1 MCRMKEQSSCGGEE
15 EEGGFHLGC
24 PRLQIERKSGV
35 YVCGAW
41 LLNLGQLGLRS
52 VEIGL
57 VDARSRL
64 EEGYCTGN
72 QVRGSFNFYGRV
84 IARRGSFKTA
94 WKRDNLRTWLSS
106 VPSLE
111 ETGLDAS
118 LYGEGLSPR
127 VSAVAMD
134 KSNGVVRA
142 AGAKPSRFGRMT
154 AKDGETVR
162 HVSSSSSAAAAV
174 EQTGHL
180 ARIKTKIV
188 EPNANEGTPLENDVS
203 EQENLVGG
211 TGHSRSEE
219 AQEESRTSGGGLVR
233 SAGSVGSGETIAE
246 VWDRLLADKKKIDP
260 LIEEEESH
268 SKEKESLLLGSNGN
282 KRNINGERTSKSI
295 SKLNRLSGISE
306 GDQTEVSPVT
316 SPRKFEDPET
326 HLNCAET
333 SSEVVSGMPTS
344 YLLRLATK
352 AKSFKL
358 ALPSEQ

>member
-1 MCRMKEQSSCGGEE
+1 M
-15 EEGGFHLGC
+15 
-24 PRLQIERKSGV
+24 
-35 YVCGAW
+35 
-41 LLNLGQLGLRS
+41 
-52 VEIGL
+52 

-72 QVRGSFNFYGRV
+72 QVRGSFILYGRL

-94 WKRDNLRTWLSS
+94 WKRENLRTWLSS

-111 ETGLDAS
+111 ETGLDAT

-142 AGAKPSRFGRMT
+142 AAAKPSRFGRMT
-154 AKDGETVR
+154 EEDGETVR
-162 HVSSSSSAAAAV
+162 HASSSSASASAAV
-174 EQTGHL
+174 EQIGRL

-188 EPNANEGTPLENDVS
+188 KPDANEGTPVRDDVS
-203 EQENLVGG
+203 EQGNVENGIDG

-219 AQEESRTSGGGLVR
+219 AQEESGTRGEGLVR

-260 LIEEEESH
+260 LIKE
-268 SKEKESLLLGSNGN
+268 EKESPILGSNGN
-282 KRNINGERTSKSI
+282 KRHINGQRTSKSI
-295 SKLNRLSGISE
+295 LKLNRMSGISE
-306 GDQTEVSPVT
+306 GDQTEKSPMT

-326 HLNCAET
+326 LLNCT
-333 SSEVVSGMPTS
+333 DISSEVVSGMSTS
-344 YLLRLATK
+344 YSLRFATK
-352 AKSFKL
+352 SKKFKL

>member
-1 MCRMKEQSSCGGEE
+1 M
-15 EEGGFHLGC
+15 
-24 PRLQIERKSGV
+24 

-41 LLNLGQLGLRS
+41 LLNLGHLGLRNG
-52 VEIGL
+52 EIGV
-57 VDARSRL
+57 VDARSGL

-72 QVRGSFNFYGRV
+72 QVRGSFILDGRL

-94 WKRDNLRTWLSS
+94 WKRENLRTWLSS

-111 ETGLDAS
+111 ETGLDAA

-142 AGAKPSRFGRMT
+142 AAAKPSRFGRMT
-154 AKDGETVR
+154 EKDGETVR
-162 HVSSSSSAAAAV
+162 HASSSPSAAVV
-174 EQTGHL
+174 EQMGRL

-188 EPNANEGTPLENDVS
+188 KPDANEGTPVRNDVS
-203 EQENLVGG
+203 ERENVENGVDG

-219 AQEESRTSGGGLVR
+219 AQEESGTRGGGLVR

-260 LIEEEESH
+260 LIKEEKEESPI
-268 SKEKESLLLGSNGN
+268 LGSNGN
-282 KRNINGERTSKSI
+282 KRHINGQRTSKSI

-306 GDQTEVSPVT
+306 GDQTERSPMT
-316 SPRKFEDPET
+316 SPRKLEDPET
-326 HLNCAET
+326 LLNCTET
-333 SSEVVSGMPTS
+333 SSEVVSGMSTS
-344 YLLRLATK
+344 YSLRLATK
-352 AKSFKL
+352 LKSFKV
-358 ALPSEQ
+358 ALLSEQ